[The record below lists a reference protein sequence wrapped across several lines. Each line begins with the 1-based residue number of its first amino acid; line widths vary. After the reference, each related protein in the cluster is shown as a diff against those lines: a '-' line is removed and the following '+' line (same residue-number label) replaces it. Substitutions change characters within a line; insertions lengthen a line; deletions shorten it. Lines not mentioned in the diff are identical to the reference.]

1 MGRGKGIVMRLFSRK
16 TPEQKRA
23 AKAATERYKAARNA
37 AESRRSREE
46 DEEYY
51 RLNDELVDAM
61 DDPALPWH
69 AKLWT

>member
-1 MGRGKGIVMRLFSRK
+1 MGIFSSK
-16 TPEQKRA
+16 TPDQKQA
-23 AKAATERYKAARNA
+23 ATAATERYKAARGA
-37 AESRRSREE
+37 AESRKSREE

-51 RLNDELVDAM
+51 RLNDELIEAM